1 MIEIKNLKKSFGEL
15 EVLKGI
21 DLTVSQGEVISI
33 IGFDGELAGKQ
44 AILEGK
50 IYADPIQFPKQ
61 MGQGIIEKL
70 IAYQAGE
77 EYEKTTLIPT
87 ALYKKEDAEKDPEL
101 QAAN

>member
-1 MIEIKNLKKSFGEL
+1 
-15 EVLKGI
+15 
-21 DLTVSQGEVISI
+21 
-33 IGFDGELAGKQ
+33 
-44 AILEGK
+44 
-50 IYADPIQFPKQ
+50 